1 MKVLLPLI
9 AASLITTSLLAA
21 TACPAATLYTGDR
34 IDGARVIEK
43 LDAADLPVGRT
54 KLWFRA
60 LDNPTG
66 QAWYVP
72 VVVVKGEKPGPN
84 FLLTAGIHGDEL
96 NGIAVLQRLTQDLDP
111 KTLSGTVVTIPGLN
125 TPGLLHSTRTYTSSH
140 GGAGGNLNRLIPSD
154 PEAVA
159 GDTDAATRFAAR
171 LWSQLFMGNA
181 DFAIDL
187 HTQSRGGTYGAFV
200 FAQTRAAR
208 HLGDL
213 LRPDVIHMDPG
224 IEGAVENMLNGVEI
238 PAVTYELGTA
248 ETWDEAYIGRATTG
262 IRNVMIDAGMLT
274 GQVTVTGPGPFIGNE
289 SVEVKSPH
297 GGWAHTKVKLNQD
310 VKAGDVVAVITNAF
324 GDVTA
329 TLKSPV
335 DGRVIVVPVD
345 PRTDVGENVV
355 RILRWNDALPCK
367 TDGCPVTADMVK
379 DN

>member
-1 MKVLLPLI
+1 M
-9 AASLITTSLLAA
+9 
-21 TACPAATLYTGDR
+21 
-34 IDGARVIEK
+34 IER
-43 LDAADLPVGRT
+43 LDVADLPVGRT

-72 VVVVKGEKPGPN
+72 VVVVKGEKPGPD

-96 NGIAVLQRLTQDLDP
+96 NGIAVIQRLTQEIDP
-111 KTLSGTVVTIPGLN
+111 RTLSGAVVAIPGLN

-187 HTQSRGGTYGAFV
+187 HTQSRGGTYAVYV
-200 FAQTRAAR
+200 FAQTKAAR

-213 LRPDVIHMDPG
+213 LRPDVINMDPG

-248 ETWDEAYIGRATTG
+248 ESWDEAYIGRAMAG

-274 GQVTVTGPGPFIGNE
+274 GQVATAGPAPFVGNE
-289 SVEVKSPH
+289 TRDVSSPH
-297 GGWAHTKVKLNQD
+297 GGWAHSKVRLNQD
-310 VKAGDVVAVITNAF
+310 VKAGEVMAVITNAF

-329 TLKSPV
+329 TLKAPF
-335 DGRVIVVPVD
+335 DARVIVVPVD
-345 PRTDVGENVV
+345 PRTDPGETVI
-355 RILRWNDALPCK
+355 RLLRWNDTLPCK
-367 TDGCPVTADMVK
+367 LDGCPTSVDMVK